1 MRLQQLQ
8 QKHLI
13 KLVPLGAVNLQI
25 FSAIMRTA
33 SEKLCGESCK
43 QFTIVCLQLQQIIE
57 LSCRWLRQ
65 SGN

>member
-43 QFTIVCLQLQQIIE
+43 QFKIVNYDSAVVLYVMF
-57 LSCRWLRQ
+57 
-65 SGN
+65 